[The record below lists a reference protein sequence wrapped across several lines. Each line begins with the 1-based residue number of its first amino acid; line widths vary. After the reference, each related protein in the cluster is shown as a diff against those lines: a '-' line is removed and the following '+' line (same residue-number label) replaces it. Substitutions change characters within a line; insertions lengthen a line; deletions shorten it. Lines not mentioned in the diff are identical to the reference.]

1 MMNNQT
7 LISKVTLYT
16 KVSGRLK
23 KMLKVNGKVE
33 RRIVYPATGRQT
45 LSDYLALREALAN
58 PREGK
63 MT

>member
-7 LISKVTLYT
+7 LTSKVTLYT
-16 KVSGRLK
+16 KVSERLK
-23 KMLKVNGKVE
+23 KMLKLNGGEE

-45 LSDYLALREALAN
+45 FSDYMSTEMAL
-58 PREGK
+58 PSSREGK